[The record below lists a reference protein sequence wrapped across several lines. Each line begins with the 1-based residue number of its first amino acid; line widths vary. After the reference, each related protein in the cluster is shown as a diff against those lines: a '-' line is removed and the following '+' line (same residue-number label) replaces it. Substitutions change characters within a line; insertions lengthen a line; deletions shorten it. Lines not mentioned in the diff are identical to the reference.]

1 MHIFQA
7 TTRMPALYIWVV
19 VIVAWTNH
27 PICCEAELW
36 DGGNTHPI
44 LDTKGQQN
52 PVGQSLS
59 LAGATSSTLDATIIA
74 DNEAPSIAVD
84 QGKLTELIGHR
95 KAIIVDNEE
104 PSIAI
109 DQRKLTEI
117 GKHRKVIIVD
127 KKAPNIAIDHRMLT
141 ENRKHRRA
149 KQRKINESRNDLD
162 KQIQQN
168 TELLGHRK
176 DIIAENEAPSIDID
190 HQKLTENRKHRRAK
204 QRRSQSRKHNDL
216 RNSLDKL
223 TQQNTELLGHRKD
236 IIAENE
242 APNIDI
248 DHQKLT
254 ENRKHRRGKERRSRP
269 RKHNDLRNGL
279 DKLTQQNT
287 ELLGHSKV
295 ITADSEAS
303 SIAIGHRKVPE
314 NSKHRKRKQRRS
326 RSRKHD
332 DSRIYLDK
340 PTQKNT
346 ELPGHSKAITADSEA
361 SSIAIDHRKL
371 AENRKHRRGKQ
382 RRSRSR
388 KHDDSRNYLDKPTQ
402 ENTELLGLSRRICST
417 ASATNILTEAVNNY
431 GKMVQIATGVGH
443 DGSEIGMHFHESYCE
458 SERERCIA
466 IDISKYSS
474 SCQTQYRYV
483 YAPTIIDGKI
493 GLSLIKIRAGCN
505 CIIQKRKRELFIN
518 ILDYFS

>member
-7 TTRMPALYIWVV
+7 TARMPALYICLV
-19 VIVAWTNH
+19 VILAWTNH

-52 PVGQSLS
+52 PTGQSLY

-84 QGKLTELIGHR
+84 QGKLTELVEHR
-95 KAIIVDNEE
+95 KAIIADNEE

-127 KKAPNIAIDHRMLT
+127 NEAPNIAIDHRMLT

-149 KQRKINESRNDLD
+149 KQR
-162 KQIQQN
+162 
-168 TELLGHRK
+168 
-176 DIIAENEAPSIDID
+176 
-190 HQKLTENRKHRRAK
+190 
-204 QRRSQSRKHNDL
+204 
-216 RNSLDKL
+216 
-223 TQQNTELLGHRKD
+223 
-236 IIAENE
+236 
-242 APNIDI
+242 
-248 DHQKLT
+248 
-254 ENRKHRRGKERRSRP
+254 RSRSP
-269 RKHNDLRNGL
+269 KHNDLRNGL
-279 DKLTQQNT
+279 DKLTQQNS
-287 ELLGHSKV
+287 ELLGHTKA
-295 ITADSEAS
+295 ITTDTEAS
-303 SIAIGHRKVPE
+303 SIAINHRKLAE
-314 NSKHRKRKQRRS
+314 NRKHRRGKKRPS
-326 RSRKHD
+326 RSRKHN
-332 DSRIYLDK
+332 DSGTDSDK

-346 ELPGHSKAITADSEA
+346 EELGHSKAITTDSEA

-388 KHDDSRNYLDKPTQ
+388 KQDDSRNYLDKLTQQNTELLGHSKAITADSEASSIAIDHRKLAENRKHRRRKQRRSRSRKHDDSRNYLDKPTQ
-402 ENTELLGLSRRICST
+402 ENTESLGPSRRICST
-417 ASATNILTEAVNNY
+417 ISETNILTEAINNY
-431 GKMVQIATGVGH
+431 GEMVQIAPGEGH
-443 DGSEIGMHFHESYCE
+443 YGSETGMHFHESYCE
-458 SERERCIA
+458 SERERCTA
-466 IDISKYSS
+466 IDISQYSS

-483 YAPTIIDGKI
+483 YAPTISDDTI

-505 CIIQKRKRELFIN
+505 CIVQKRKRELLIN
-518 ILDYFS
+518 ILGYIS